1 MSTTKTYLIA
11 LAAAATLSLG
21 ACQND
26 LISRLTGQ
34 ITEKEISLSDLPSAV
49 VEFTNNHFPDADINS
64 AFSLKN
70 SKASTIVALS
80 NGEQLAFD
88 DEHNYLGEGDDF
100 RPKKKHGKKGK
111 HGDKKCDDCMEVDAI
126 PAAVKEYVAAN
137 YPDYTLAC
145 AEKESNCV
153 LGSSLEVKLKSASYD
168 KIKLLFNESGAYMG
182 SGTRIEYSSLPAAV
196 SAYVQ
201 TNYSGYKTGH
211 KVQKFISASGA
222 VSYCIVVRNEDNKKK
237 ICLAEDGTFICED

>member
-70 SKASTIVALS
+70 SKASTIVA
-80 NGEQLAFD
+80 
-88 DEHNYLGEGDDF
+88 
-100 RPKKKHGKKGK
+100 
-111 HGDKKCDDCMEVDAI
+111 
-126 PAAVKEYVAAN
+126 
-137 YPDYTLAC
+137 
-145 AEKESNCV
+145 
-153 LGSSLEVKLKSASYD
+153 
-168 KIKLLFNESGAYMG
+168 
-182 SGTRIEYSSLPAAV
+182 
-196 SAYVQ
+196 
-201 TNYSGYKTGH
+201 
-211 KVQKFISASGA
+211 
-222 VSYCIVVRNEDNKKK
+222 
-237 ICLAEDGTFICED
+237 